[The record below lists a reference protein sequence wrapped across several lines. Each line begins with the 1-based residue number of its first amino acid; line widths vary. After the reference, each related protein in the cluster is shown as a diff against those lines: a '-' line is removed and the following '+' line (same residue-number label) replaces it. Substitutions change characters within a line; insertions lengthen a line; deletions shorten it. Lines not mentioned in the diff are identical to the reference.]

1 MYDFSSLNRLLHT
14 ARIIGL
20 HANHFNLRTNLFDKR
35 CYACCQTAAA
45 NRHKNRIDIAVLAED
60 FHADSSLTCNH
71 IRIIKRRDISQ
82 FFLFCQLHRII
93 IGIVV
98 RHTFQYH
105 FATSALD
112 RVNFD
117 FGRCF
122 RHHDDGA
129 ATQILR
135 RQSHT
140 LRMVARACCN
150 HAAIQGFFRQFRHFI
165 VRAADF
171 ERKHRLQIFTF
182 EQNLIVQTAW
192 QTACQIQRRFYGHI
206 INGSGQNTG

>member
-1 MYDFSSLNRLLHT
+1 MYDFPSLYRLLHT

-20 HANHFNLRTNLFDKR
+20 HANDFNFRANLFNKCR
-35 CYACCQTAAA
+35 HASRQTAAA
-45 NRHKNRIDIAVLAED
+45 NRHKNRIDIAVLTED
-60 FHADSSLTCNH
+60 FHADGSLTRNH

-105 FATSALD
+105 FAASALY

-117 FGRCF
+117 FRRSL
-122 RHHDDGA
+122 RHHNHRT

-140 LRMVARACCN
+140 LRMVARACGN
-150 HAAIQGFFRQFRHFI
+150 HATIQSFFRQLRHFV
-165 VRAADF
+165 VRAANF

-182 EQNLIVQTAW
+182 EQNLIVQTA
-192 QTACQIQRRFYGHI
+192 
-206 INGSGQNTG
+206 